1 MNRFTA
7 FLTHFGISLV
17 IFAILGYLIVFHW
30 YPGFFFATDGGWQGI
45 RIVALVDLVLGPT
58 LTFAVFK
65 AGKPGL
71 KFDLTMI
78 GCLQAAC
85 LAAGTYIVY
94 IERPIAMIFAD
105 GYFHS
110 VTADDFIQEAG
121 EIPDLSVYG
130 GSYPKWISVNLPE
143 DYTKQ
148 SEVRRQAL
156 KDQIPIRMLD
166 DYYKPFEETDI
177 DMERDAF
184 PLAEIRLADQKNNE
198 LTRFLAEHGGSA
210 EDYTFI
216 PFGTRYERVLLGL
229 TADGAISGFL
239 TLPAPT

>member
-17 IFAILGYLIVFHW
+17 IFGILGYLIVFHW

-85 LAAGTYIVY
+85 LAAGTYVVY

-110 VTADDFIQEAG
+110 VTADDFMTEAG
-121 EIPDLSVYG
+121 TIPDLSAYG
-130 GSYPKWISVNLPE
+130 SDYPIWISVALPE

-148 SEVRRQAL
+148 SAVRLQARQRNL
-156 KDQIPIRMLD
+156 PIRMLD
-166 DYYKPFEETDI
+166 DYYKPFETTDV
-177 DMERDAF
+177 DLQRDAF
-184 PLAEIRLADQKNNE
+184 PLADIQLSDKGANA
-198 LTRFLAEHGGSA
+198 LTKFLTEHGGSA
-210 EDYTFI
+210 EDYAFI
-216 PFGTRYERVLLGL
+216 RFGTRYELALLALKTSGE
-229 TADGAISGFL
+229 ISGVL
-239 TLPAPT
+239 TLPAST